1 MPLSGLLKAGPL
13 EWRVR
18 QAACGRMEP
27 KREGLPMCHDATR
40 WLSAQPRRRVIESFG
55 GSRMRT
61 TKGKP
66 PASGR
71 AAQAKLKP
79 SNLKT
84 PQALR
89 YRALRRGRSKA
100 REALVAN
107 HRRALAASG
116 RTAHGKGCVALVR
129 NTHSW
134 LASPVLRQ
142 ADELRLTFELSGPE
156 QRDGNWLRMK

>member
-27 KREGLPMCHDATR
+27 KRGGLPRNNDATR

-79 SNLKT
+79 NKLEAR
-84 PQALR
+84 QAVR
-89 YRALRRGRSKA
+89 YRAHRRGRSKA

-107 HRRALAASG
+107 HRSTLAASG

-129 NTHSW
+129 NAHGW
-134 LASPVLRQ
+134 LPSPVLRQ
-142 ADELRLTFELSGPE
+142 TDEFRLTFELSGPE
-156 QRDGNWLRMK
+156 QRDGNWPRIK